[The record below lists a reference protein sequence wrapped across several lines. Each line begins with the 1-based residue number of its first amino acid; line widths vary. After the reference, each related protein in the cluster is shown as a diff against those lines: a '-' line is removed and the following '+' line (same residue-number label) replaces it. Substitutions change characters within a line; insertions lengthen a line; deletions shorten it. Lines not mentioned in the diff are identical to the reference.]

1 MFFIKDHQSSR
12 ERKQIFEGLC
22 LCPNSTFL
30 ITYMDYLKACAFN
43 ENDIYVKVN
52 KIEGFF
58 ELILIKV
65 YLEEVVGE

>member
-1 MFFIKDHQSSR
+1 MV
-12 ERKQIFEGLC
+12 
-22 LCPNSTFL
+22 
-30 ITYMDYLKACAFN
+30 YLKASAFN

-58 ELILIKV
+58 ELILIKF